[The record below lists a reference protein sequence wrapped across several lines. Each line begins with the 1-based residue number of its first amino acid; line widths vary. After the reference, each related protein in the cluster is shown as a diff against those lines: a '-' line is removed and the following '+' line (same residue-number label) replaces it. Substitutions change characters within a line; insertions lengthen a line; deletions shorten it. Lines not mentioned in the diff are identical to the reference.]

1 MINQILAKRY
11 AKALLTLGRED
22 GDFEQYGAELQGFV
36 TFWESET
43 EFADAASNPLYAKEN
58 RKAIVKAVVDKMELS
73 PVFKSLL
80 DLMIEK
86 NRLAIIP
93 EVGIFYQ
100 KLLDELNNISR
111 AKVTS
116 ATPLSE
122 EAMESIKASLEKTT
136 GSSVAR
142 NGVALNVL
150 GDDLGGEQEIELQLA
165 TDTTAVNAPSRL
177 ILAVDH
183 LVVGRIA
190 HRSATA
196 DAAKVLDLPIASPV
210 LV

>member
-22 GDFEQYGAELQGFV
+22 GNFEQYGEELQGFV

-58 RKAIVKAVVDKMELS
+58 RKTIVNAVVDKMDLS

-136 GSSVAR
+136 GSNIIVEAEVDPELIGGVVAR
-142 NGVALNVL
+142 V
-150 GDDLGGEQEIELQLA
+150 GDL
-165 TDTTAVNAPSRL
+165 
-177 ILAVDH
+177 
-183 LVVGRIA
+183 
-190 HRSATA
+190 
-196 DAAKVLDLPIASPV
+196 VLDGSVRNQLTSIKET
-210 LV
+210 LIKG

>member
-22 GDFEQYGAELQGFV
+22 GNFKQYGEELEAFV

-58 RKAIVKAVVDKMELS
+58 RKTIVQAVVDKMELS

-86 NRLAIIP
+86 NRMALIP
-93 EVGIFYQ
+93 EIGIFYR
-100 KLLDELNNISR
+100 KLLDDLNNISR

-122 EAMESIKASLEKTT
+122 EALTSIKASLEKTT
-136 GSSVAR
+136 GSSIIVEAEVDPELIGGVVAR
-142 NGVALNVL
+142 V
-150 GDDLGGEQEIELQLA
+150 GDL
-165 TDTTAVNAPSRL
+165 
-177 ILAVDH
+177 
-183 LVVGRIA
+183 
-190 HRSATA
+190 
-196 DAAKVLDLPIASPV
+196 VLDGSVRNQLTSIKET
-210 LV
+210 LIKG

>member
-22 GDFEQYGAELQGFV
+22 GNFEQYGEELNRFV

-43 EFADAASNPLYAKEN
+43 EFADAAANPLYAKED
-58 RKAIVKAVVDKMELS
+58 RKTIVNAVVDKMELS

-86 NRLAIIP
+86 NRLAIMP

-122 EAMESIKASLEKTT
+122 EAMESIKTSLEKTT
-136 GSSVAR
+136 GSSIIVEAEVDPELIGGVVAR
-142 NGVALNVL
+142 V
-150 GDDLGGEQEIELQLA
+150 GDL
-165 TDTTAVNAPSRL
+165 
-177 ILAVDH
+177 
-183 LVVGRIA
+183 
-190 HRSATA
+190 
-196 DAAKVLDLPIASPV
+196 VLDGSVRNQLTSIKET
-210 LV
+210 LIKG

>member
-22 GDFEQYGAELQGFV
+22 GNFEQYGEELHGLV

-58 RKAIVKAVVDKMELS
+58 RKTIVNAVVDKMELS

-80 DLMIEK
+80 DLMVEK

-122 EAMESIKASLEKTT
+122 EAIESIKASLEKTT
-136 GSSVAR
+136 GSNIIVEAEVDPELIGGVVAR
-142 NGVALNVL
+142 V
-150 GDDLGGEQEIELQLA
+150 GDL
-165 TDTTAVNAPSRL
+165 
-177 ILAVDH
+177 
-183 LVVGRIA
+183 
-190 HRSATA
+190 
-196 DAAKVLDLPIASPV
+196 VLDGSVRNQLTSIKETLIKGETSRWKSGPKKSV
-210 LV
+210 RLSGNRSRTMTERLN